1 MAQALGA
8 RGLTLWAQQA
18 PSLAIVATSKML
30 RSASALLGNWAPLA
44 NCAITNVPGSREPL
58 YLLGARLTYLSAI
71 MPISDGMGLVFSVTG
86 YNETIVVSF
95 TSCYEQ
101 LPDPEVLAQC
111 LRDCFQEYLALA
123 QTVAQP
129 KLGTAARKKPRATA
143 ATVKTAKP
151 RRRVNDSLP
160 NTQSKTAL
168 V

>member
-1 MAQALGA
+1 LSA
-8 RGLTLWAQQA
+8 RELTLLAQQA

-30 RSASALLGNWAPLA
+30 RSASALLGDWAPLA

-58 YLLGARLTYLSAI
+58 YLLGARLSYLSAI

-111 LRDCFQEYLALA
+111 LRDSFQEYRALA
-123 QTVAQP
+123 QSATP
-129 KLGTAARKKPRATA
+129 RKPRA
-143 ATVKTAKP
+143 VVRKTPKPLAVPAPSARP
-151 RRRVNDSLP
+151 RRRVTDNKSA
-160 NTQSKTAL
+160 TAQA
-168 V
+168 